1 MSNIGN
7 LKSSFSD
14 KNKAKKKSL
23 YLVGLKIFQSGVL
36 FLAAAPAISFFLLL
50 ISSLL
55 GGFINKNN
63 YFKDKYNQPFIIVS
77 ILMLINCLLIT
88 FKASNTYSI
97 NISNI
102 WVGLSNWIP
111 FFWCFW
117 GFQSFLQN
125 QKLRIHTSKLLII
138 GSLPVLI
145 SGFCQYFLKIYGPF
159 RFFNNLIVWYQRPI
173 GDGNAV
179 TGLFNNQNY
188 AGAWLCIIF
197 PLCLFFLIKRNKFNL
212 SNLLIFLNSFSF
224 IYMIVLTSSR
234 GSILSIFASIF
245 LFAKSIKNKFYILLS
260 LLSIPII
267 LNLIPLISINL
278 QSIVYKFLPFELI
291 KKATIT
297 NLSNID
303 LFPRFEIWSKSIEI
317 IRSNLLTGY
326 GAGSFKNLYSFSNG
340 TFSDIQHSHN
350 IFLEISMNHG
360 LPSSLIIFS
369 TMLFITINSWKK
381 NSNHNYNKFTGLNK
395 ENKQFDKAWII
406 SFITFILIHIFDIT
420 YFDGRI
426 SSLAWILLAGMR
438 SIINENSILKKNV

>member
-1 MSNIGN
+1 MGNIEN
-7 LKSSFSD
+7 LKSEDFN
-14 KNKAKKKSL
+14 KNNTEQRSL
-23 YLVGLKIFQSGVL
+23 YIIGLKIFQSGVL

-50 ISSLL
+50 LSSIL
-55 GGFINKNN
+55 GGLNNKNN
-63 YFKDKYNQPFIIVS
+63 YFKDKYNYPFIIVS

-88 FKASNTYSI
+88 FKTQNTYSI
-97 NISNI
+97 DISNI

-117 GFQSFLQN
+117 GFQTFLQN
-125 QKLRIHTSKLLII
+125 QKLRIQTTKILII

-145 SGFCQYFLKIYGPF
+145 SGFCQYFLKMYGPY
-159 RFFNNLIVWYQRPI
+159 RFFDNLIVWYQRPL

-197 PLCLFFLIKRNKFNL
+197 PLCIFFLIKKNRFNL
-212 SNLLIFLNSFSF
+212 SSFLIFLNSMSF
-224 IYMIVLTSSR
+224 VYMIVLTSSR
-234 GSILSIFASIF
+234 GSILSIFTSIF
-245 LFAKSIKNKFYILLS
+245 LFTKSIKNKFYILIS
-260 LLSIPII
+260 LLSIPIL

-291 KKATIT
+291 KKASIT

-326 GAGSFKNLYSFSNG
+326 GAGSFKNLYSLSNGSFSN
-340 TFSDIQHSHN
+340 IQHSHN
-350 IFLEISMNHG
+350 IFLEISINHG
-360 LPSSLIIFS
+360 LPSSFIIFS
-369 TMLFITINSWKK
+369 TMLFITINCWKK
-381 NSNHNYNKFTGLNK
+381 NSSPNFNKFTGLNR
-395 ENKQFDKAWII
+395 ENKQFDQAWII
-406 SFITFILIHIFDIT
+406 SFITFFLIHIFDIT

-438 SIINENSILKKNV
+438 SIINENSIFKKNI

>member
-7 LKSSFSD
+7 LKSSFFD
-14 KNKAKKKSL
+14 KNKAKQKSL

-159 RFFNNLIVWYQRPI
+159 RLFNNLIVWYQRPI